1 MVSITNS
8 EIKAYKKII
17 RDGVMALCAKK
28 DPGKS
33 ESTYKMYTSD
43 SNYLINN
50 DALDEYI
57 RFVNSE
63 EDMPEIKELIK
74 KKLIEK
80 RGIEKVTDGGA
91 YYYEKLCWHR
101 EYVRSA
107 GGFDELLELARKQC

>member
-1 MVSITNS
+1 MAIISDKD
-8 EIKAYKKII
+8 IKRYKKYI
-17 RDGVMALCAKK
+17 RDGVMALCAQK

-43 SNYLINN
+43 SNYLLNN
-50 DALDEYI
+50 DAIDEYI
-57 RFVNSE
+57 RFVRTD
-63 EDMPEIKELIK
+63 EDMPDIQELIK
-74 KKLIEK
+74 DKLIEK

-107 GGFDELLELARKQC
+107 GGFDEILKLAKKG